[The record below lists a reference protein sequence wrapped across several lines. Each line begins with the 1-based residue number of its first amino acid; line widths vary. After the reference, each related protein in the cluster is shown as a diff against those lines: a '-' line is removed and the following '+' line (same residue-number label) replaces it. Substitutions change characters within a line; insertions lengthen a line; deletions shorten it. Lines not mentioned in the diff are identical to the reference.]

1 MTLIEQHVLKQ
12 MRGLPL
18 PVQREVLDFVEF
30 LSQKHNVE
38 PKKPRRSLKGLW
50 ADLQIEDF
58 TLEELSSV
66 RKEVW
71 ASLGSR
77 LEE

>member
-1 MTLIEQHVLKQ
+1 MTLIEERVLKQ
-12 MRGLPL
+12 MRSLPL
-18 PVQREVLDFVEF
+18 TVQREVLDFVEF

-38 PKKPRRSLKGLW
+38 QKKSRRSLRGLW

-71 ASLGSR
+71 ANLGSR